1 MTLHESFIYTRS
13 FNTLFN
19 SLAPERF
26 QFNLS
31 YVIVKLTLVN
41 GGWGIFNEIAHWW
54 MPLDLTDDNSTLVQV
69 MAWCRQATSHYL
81 IQCWPRSLSPNG
93 VTRPQW
99 VKVTMKKIFG
109 HHGYKNQ
116 LLTLRIF
123 PANYQYANIVP
134 YLPMPSPSTVLNEL
148 TQWPQPWWV
157 NSLWPSDAI
166 WWHRSGQHWLRQ
178 WLIAGRHQAITW
190 TNGQFYLMGFC
201 GIHLRAISQW
211 VQ

>member
-1 MTLHESFIYTRS
+1 MSPDWQGVSHHRQVGCL
-13 FNTLFN
+13 FNGLCGVIPKKTSGIHIILCKGNPSVTGPDGFTFQGAIN

-54 MPLDLTDDNSTLVQV
+54 MPLDLTGDNSTLVQV

-99 VKVTMKKIFG
+99 VNAEFQCHDVIAP
-109 HHGYKNQ
+109 HHWQIKA
-116 LLTLRIF
+116 LP
-123 PANYQYANIVP
+123 PA
-134 YLPMPSPSTVLNEL
+134 
-148 TQWPQPWWV
+148 
-157 NSLWPSDAI
+157 DAFI
-166 WWHRSGQHWLRQ
+166 
-178 WLIAGRHQAITW
+178 HQ
-190 TNGQFYLMGFC
+190 
-201 GIHLRAISQW
+201 
-211 VQ
+211 